1 MGLGKWWLKHGPG
14 SPGAIA
20 KAVTKQYIK
29 IKNIYPSASKDEIL
43 HLLLN
48 DRINSENLFGI
59 KPINNDEQIAIIRDC
74 DGSLKKLI
82 VYIVHRENPEA
93 DNTAVNFPDIYRNM
107 LQVIN
112 EAVDKQL
119 TLYRR

>member
-20 KAVTKQYIK
+20 KAVTKQYVRIS
-29 IKNIYPSASKDEIL
+29 NIYPSASKDELL
-43 HLLLN
+43 HLLLKN
-48 DRINSENLFGI
+48 RLNSENLFGI
-59 KPINNDEQIAIIRDC
+59 KPIDNDEQIEIIKDC

-93 DNTAVNFPDIYRNM
+93 DNTVINFPDIYRDM
-107 LQVIN
+107 IQEISDV
-112 EAVDKQL
+112 VDKQL
-119 TLYRR
+119 NQNRR